1 MAGIVGARTSPSLA
15 ALASAV
21 VPGLGHWLAGHKRRA
36 GYVFVVFAGITIGGL
51 VFVLT
56 NRTEVALWWVR
67 PTALRWMLVGNG
79 LVLAARVAAA
89 VDAYLLTE
97 GTDRRAAQIAALG
110 LAAFVLI
117 APHWFFT
124 ERDLAAARV
133 LTIFPTTTS
142 TTTTSTTTTTLAP
155 TTSVIAGG
163 SSTTTS
169 STTTTTTTSPP
180 PPPRL
185 WDGVSRLNIA
195 LLGGDAGVGRRG
207 VRTDTLMVVS
217 VDPDTGDT
225 ALFQVPR
232 NMARVP
238 MPEGSVDTGCQ
249 CFRPIVNELWQ
260 YGERNP
266 GRFPTAEFPGAEAVK
281 AGLGE
286 LLGLEVHHFI
296 MVNLDGFV
304 AMIDALGGVDIVVT
318 DRVYDSNYPNE
329 DGTRE
334 VVDIQP
340 GEYRMDGH
348 LALAYSRSR
357 QRSDDYNRMGRQ
369 SCMVRSVVDQT
380 DPLEVLLAFPTL
392 ADIITENVITDI
404 PLNRVPDLIALLSR
418 VDLERTITIAMN
430 PPAYT
435 GPRTSQGYNT
445 PDLEAIRGAVETA
458 TSMPADAARLELG
471 IDSEGAC

>member
-21 VPGLGHWLAGHKRRA
+21 LPGLGQWLAGHRRRG
-36 GYVFVVFAGITIGGL
+36 GYVFVVFAGITIGGMA
-51 VFVLT
+51 FVLT
-56 NRTEVALWWVR
+56 NRTEVALWWVQ

-79 LVLAARVAAA
+79 LVLAARVAAS
-89 VDAYLLTE
+89 VDAYLVAE
-97 GTDRRAAQIAALG
+97 GTETRAVKIAALALG
-110 LAAFVLI
+110 AIVLV

-142 TTTTSTTTTTLAP
+142 TTTTTTTTTLAP
-155 TTSVIAGG
+155 TTSLAAGG
-163 SSTTTS
+163 SSTTSS

-217 VDPDTGDT
+217 VDPETGDT

-238 MPEGSVDTGCQ
+238 MPEDSVDTRCE

-266 GRFPTAEFPGAEAVK
+266 DRFPTAEFPGAEAVK

-286 LLGLEVHHFI
+286 LLGIDVHHFI

-318 DRVYDSNYPNE
+318 ERVYDSNYPNE

-340 GEYRMDGH
+340 GEYHMDGH

-392 ADIITENVITDI
+392 ADIIAENVITDI

-418 VDLERTITIAMN
+418 VDLDRTITIAMN
-430 PPAYT
+430 PPTYT

-445 PDLEAIRGAVETA
+445 PDLDAIRGAVETA
-458 TSMPADAARLELG
+458 TSMPADAARSALG
-471 IDSEGAC
+471 IDDSEETC

>member
-1 MAGIVGARTSPSLA
+1 MGWVQRFRSSPTVA
-15 ALASAV
+15 AVASAV
-21 VPGLGHWLAGHKRRA
+21 VPGAGQWLAGRRRRA
-36 GYVFVVFAGITIGGL
+36 AWIFGAFAVITTATFVYVV
-51 VFVLT
+51 T

-67 PTALRWMLVGNG
+67 PSALRWMLVGNG
-79 LVLAARVAAA
+79 LGLAARVAAS
-89 VDAYLLTE
+89 VDAYLVADGSDGRILRIAGLT
-97 GTDRRAAQIAALG
+97 
-110 LAAFVLI
+110 LAATVLV

-133 LTIFPTTTS
+133 LTIFPTTT
-142 TTTTSTTTTTLAP
+142 TTTSTTTTTTLAP
-155 TTSVIAGG
+155 TTSLVAGDT
-163 SSTTTS
+163 STTTS
-169 STTTTTTTSPP
+169 STTTTTTTTQPP
-180 PPPRL
+180 ARL

-238 MPEGSVDTGCQ
+238 MPPGTVDTQCQ
-249 CFRPIVNELWQ
+249 CFRAIVNELWQ
-260 YGERNP
+260 YGEQNP
-266 GRFPTAEFPGAEAVK
+266 GRFPEAEFSGAEAVK

-286 LLGLEVHHFI
+286 LLDLEVHHFI

-318 DRVYDSNYPNE
+318 ERVYDSNYPNE

-334 VVDIQP
+334 VIDIKP
-340 GEYRMDGH
+340 GEYHMDGH

-369 SCMVRSVVDQT
+369 SCMVRAVVDQT
-380 DPLEVLLAFPTL
+380 DPIEVLLAFPTL
-392 ADIITENVITDI
+392 ADIIAANVITDI

-418 VDLERTITIAMN
+418 VDLDRTITIAMN
-430 PPAYT
+430 PPTYT
-435 GPRTSQGYNT
+435 GPRTADGYNT
-445 PDLEAIRGAVETA
+445 PDLDAIRGAVDTV
-458 TSMPADAARLELG
+458 TTLPADEARLALG
-471 IDSEGAC
+471 IDETEAAC